1 MDLLVCEPTQIKE
14 TLKEQGVRF
23 CFSGYVDLHG
33 RLKGKIVPLSHFDQ
47 MVKGSEL
54 YTGAALDGV
63 PQEINDEEVSS
74 HPDVAHGF
82 ILPWNKEVAF
92 FPSNL
97 YNQGKPFE
105 ACSRNIL
112 SRQVERA
119 AKMGYKMN
127 LGVETEFF
135 ILRDE
140 RESLA
145 RGERTQG
152 APTGVAGISTISD
165 RDILDKPCYDV
176 ATAHDNFHWLIE
188 LVDAMDELGWD
199 VYSFDHEDAR
209 SQFEIDFMYSDVL
222 SMADRV
228 AFFRYMAGDIARK
241 HGYFA
246 SFMPKPFANMS
257 GSGAHMNMSLEDA
270 ATGKNLFEAKTPEED
285 VKGVGLT
292 QLAVWFIGGTLAHAP
307 AICLTIA
314 PTVNSYKRL
323 VRQGSMSGSTWAPI
337 FVSYGN
343 NNRTN
348 MLRVP
353 KAANRVECRASDI
366 AFNPYLGSAL
376 MLAAGLEGI
385 EKHLDPGDP
394 HRDNLHKY
402 TAEDVERA
410 GISLLP
416 RDLGEA
422 CDAFATDPLA
432 REVFGDAMFDSYLS
446 YKRREWEEFTSAV
459 TDWERDRYL
468 TFF

>member
-1 MDLLVCEPTQIKE
+1 MNLLELKPEQVKPT
-14 TLKEQGVRF
+14 LLEQGVKY
-23 CFSGYVDLHG
+23 CFSSYVDLHG
-33 RLKGKIVPLSHFDQ
+33 RIKGKIVPISHFDQ

-54 YTGAALDGV
+54 YTGAAVDGV

-82 ILPWNKEVAF
+82 ILPWNPQVAL

-97 YNQGKPFE
+97 YNKGVPFE

-112 SRQVERA
+112 CRQVEAA
-119 AKMGYKMN
+119 AKMGYRMN

-135 ILRDE
+135 VLKRDE
-140 RESLA
+140 D
-145 RGERTQG
+145 G
-152 APTGVAGISTISD
+152 AVHTISD
-165 RDILDKPCYDV
+165 RDALDKPCYDV
-176 ATAHDNFHWLIE
+176 PTATDNFHWLTQ
-188 LVDAMDELGWD
+188 LVDAMDNLGWD

-222 SMADRV
+222 TMADRV
-228 AFFRYMAGDIARK
+228 TFFRYMANEIVRS

-246 SFMPKPFANMS
+246 SFMPKPFADMT
-257 GSGAHMNMSLEDA
+257 GSGAHFNMSMEDIE
-270 ATGKNLFEAKTPEED
+270 TGKNLFEAATPEED

-292 QLAVWFIGGTLAHAP
+292 QLGVWFTGGILKHAA
-307 AICLTIA
+307 AICCAIA

-323 VRQGSMSGSTWAPI
+323 VRQGSMSGSTWAPV
-337 FVSYGN
+337 FVTYGN

-353 KAANRVECRASDI
+353 LSGNRVECRAVDI
-366 AFNPYLGSAL
+366 ACNPYLGAAL
-376 MLAAGLEGI
+376 IFAAGLEGI
-385 EKHLDPGDP
+385 REQIDPGDP

-402 TAEDVERA
+402 TADDVLKS

-422 CDAFATDPLA
+422 IDAFEADPLSK
-432 REVFGDAMFDSYLS
+432 EVFGQEMFDSFIA
-446 YKRREWEEFTSAV
+446 YKRREWEEYNFAV
-459 TDWERDRYL
+459 TDWETNRYL
-468 TFF
+468 DFF

>member
-1 MDLLVCEPTQIKE
+1 MNLLNYEASEIKSV
-14 TLKEQGVRF
+14 LAEQGVRF

-33 RLKGKIVPLSHFDQ
+33 RLKGKVVPLSHFDQ

-54 YTGAALDGV
+54 YTGAALDGI

-74 HPDVAHGF
+74 HPDVTHGF
-82 ILPWNKEVAF
+82 ILPWDKTVVF

-105 ACSRNIL
+105 ACSRNVL
-112 SRQVERA
+112 CRQLEA
-119 AKMGYKMN
+119 AHEAGFQMN

-135 ILRDE
+135 VLRDHRNSPAGME
-140 RESLA
+140 LPGCSTA
-145 RGERTQG
+145 T
-152 APTGVAGISTISD
+152 AGVQTVSD
-165 RDILDKPCYDV
+165 RDALDKPCYDL
-176 ATAHDNFHWLIE
+176 ATATDNFHWLLE

-209 SQFEIDFMYSDVL
+209 SQFEIDFMYSDAL

-228 AFFRYMAGDIARK
+228 CFFRYMANEIVRK
-241 HGYFA
+241 YGYFA
-246 SFMPKPFANMS
+246 SFMPKPFADMS
-257 GSGAHMNMSLEDA
+257 GSGAHFNMSLESVE
-270 ATGKNLFEAKTPEED
+270 TGENLFEARTAEED
-285 VKGVGLT
+285 VKGIGLT
-292 QLAVWFIGGTLAHAP
+292 QLGVWFIGGILKHAP

-323 VRQGSMSGSTWAPI
+323 VRQGSMSGSTWAPV

-353 KAANRVECRASDI
+353 LAGNRVECRAVDI
-366 AFNPYLGSAL
+366 SCNPYLSAAM

-385 EKHLDPGDP
+385 REQIDPGDP
-394 HRDNLHKY
+394 HSDNLHHY
-402 TAEDVERA
+402 TAEDVART

-416 RDLGEA
+416 RSLDEA
-422 CDAFATDPLA
+422 CDAFEADPLA
-432 REVFGDAMFDSYLS
+432 REVFGEDLFTSFLD
-446 YKRREWEEFTSAV
+446 YKRREWEEFAYAV
-459 TDWERDRYL
+459 TDWETKRYL
-468 TFF
+468 DFF

>member
-1 MDLLVCEPTQIKE
+1 MDLLVCEPAQIKE

-74 HPDVAHGF
+74 HPDVTHGF
-82 ILPWNKEVAF
+82 VLPWNKEVAF

-112 SRQVERA
+112 MRQVERA
-119 AKMGYKMN
+119 AAAGYKMN

-135 ILRDE
+135 VLRDE
-140 RESLA
+140 RFQVA
-145 RGERTQG
+145 QGER
-152 APTGVAGISTISD
+152 PLGVATGINGVNTVSN
-165 RDILDKPCYDV
+165 RDALDKPCYDM
-176 ATAHDNFHWLIE
+176 ATATDNFHWLIE

-209 SQFEIDFMYSDVL
+209 SQFEIDFMYADVL

-228 AFFRYMAGDIARK
+228 AFFRYMANEIARK

-257 GSGAHMNMSLEDA
+257 GSGAHMNMSLEDT
-270 ATGKNLFEAKTPEED
+270 ATGKNLFQAKTPEED

-292 QLAVWFIGGTLAHAP
+292 QLGIWFIGGILKHAR
-307 AICLTIA
+307 ALSLVIA
-314 PTVNSYKRL
+314 PTINSYKRL
-323 VRQGSMSGSTWAPI
+323 VRQGSMSGSTWAPV

-353 KAANRVECRASDI
+353 LAANRVECRATDI
-366 AFNPYLGSAL
+366 SMNPYLASAF

-385 EKHLDPGDP
+385 EEHIDPGDP

-402 TAEDVERA
+402 TAKDVERA

-416 RDLGEA
+416 RNLEEA
-422 CDAFATDPLA
+422 CDAFEADPLA
-432 REVFGDAMFDSYLS
+432 REVFGDAMFESYLS
-446 YKRREWEEFTSAV
+446 YKRREWEEFVYSV
-459 TDWERDRYL
+459 TDWECERYL
-468 TFF
+468 KFF

>member
-1 MDLLVCEPTQIKE
+1 MDLLACEPTQIKE

-82 ILPWNKEVAF
+82 ILPWNKKVAF

-97 YNQGKPFE
+97 SNQGKPFE

-135 ILRDE
+135 MLRDE

-145 RGERTQG
+145 RSERTQG
-152 APTGVAGISTISD
+152 APTGVAGINAISD
-165 RDILDKPCYDV
+165 RDTLDKPCYDV

-209 SQFEIDFMYSDVL
+209 SQFEIDFMCSDVL

-246 SFMPKPFANMS
+246 SFMPKTFANMS
-257 GSGAHMNMSLEDA
+257 GSSARAYPSCHAVWARHATRSRPTRSHARCSATPCSA
-270 ATGKNLFEAKTPEED
+270 ATF
-285 VKGVGLT
+285 
-292 QLAVWFIGGTLAHAP
+292 
-307 AICLTIA
+307 
-314 PTVNSYKRL
+314 PTS
-323 VRQGSMSGSTWAPI
+323 
-337 FVSYGN
+337 
-343 NNRTN
+343 
-348 MLRVP
+348 
-353 KAANRVECRASDI
+353 AANGRSLRAQ
-366 AFNPYLGSAL
+366 
-376 MLAAGLEGI
+376 
-385 EKHLDPGDP
+385 
-394 HRDNLHKY
+394 
-402 TAEDVERA
+402 
-410 GISLLP
+410 
-416 RDLGEA
+416 
-422 CDAFATDPLA
+422 
-432 REVFGDAMFDSYLS
+432 
-446 YKRREWEEFTSAV
+446 
-459 TDWERDRYL
+459 
-468 TFF
+468 

>member
-1 MDLLVCEPTQIKE
+1 MNLSACDPENMKE
-14 TLKEQGVRF
+14 ALEEQGVRF

-74 HPDVAHGF
+74 HPDITQGF
-82 ILPWNKEVAF
+82 ILPWNREVAF

-97 YNQGKPFE
+97 YTQGKPFE
-105 ACSRNIL
+105 ACSRTIL

-119 AKMGYKMN
+119 AKAGYQMN

-135 ILRDE
+135 MLRDE

-145 RGERTQG
+145 RGGMPQG
-152 APTGVAGISTISD
+152 APTGIPGIYTVSD
-165 RDILDKPCYDV
+165 RDTLDKPCYDT

-209 SQFEIDFMYSDVL
+209 SQFEIDFMYADVL

-228 AFFRYMAGDIARK
+228 AFFRYMTGDIARK

-257 GSGAHMNMSLEDA
+257 GSGAHMNMSLEDI
-270 ATGKNLFEAKTPEED
+270 ATGKNLFEAHVPEED

-292 QLAVWFIGGTLAHAP
+292 QLAVWFIGGILAHAP
-307 AICLTIA
+307 AICLAIA

-323 VRQGSMSGSTWAPI
+323 VRKGSMSGSTWAPI

-353 KAANRVECRASDI
+353 KAANRVECRATDI

-385 EKHLDPGDP
+385 EKQIDPGDP
-394 HRDNLHKY
+394 HRDNLHEY

-422 CDAFATDPLA
+422 CDAFAADPLA
-432 REVFGDAMFDSYLS
+432 REAFGDAMFESYLT
-446 YKRREWEEFTSAV
+446 YKRREWEEFSSAV